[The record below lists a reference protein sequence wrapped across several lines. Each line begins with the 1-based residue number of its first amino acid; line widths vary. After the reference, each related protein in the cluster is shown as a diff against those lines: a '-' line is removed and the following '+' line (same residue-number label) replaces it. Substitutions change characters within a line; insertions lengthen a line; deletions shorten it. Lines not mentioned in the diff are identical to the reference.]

1 MGDNLHMKIA
11 LVGGSE
17 LTAEVLERTA
27 TEFFEHENINARI
40 LAVSDPD
47 SESPGMV
54 MGRRL
59 GLLTVND
66 YTDLFDPYYDIK
78 LIIVL
83 RPEPELL
90 YDIIAARPKHIRI
103 MSLQTF
109 TLFWEAINIESNK
122 LRERTQEI
130 KAIFD
135 NIQDFILVFTPEMT
149 IIEANKAF
157 LEQMGFTRQ
166 EVIGRKCYEVFQ
178 RINRQCQCSD
188 GQIVCPL
195 EEVITTNSPSQRIF
209 PRVNREGRVV
219 YIEVTIYPIHEQ
231 DGSISRFIEISR
243 DVTKREKTD
252 EEINRRLEQM
262 VEDRTRELKKRQEAI
277 LHQDKMASL
286 GKLSASVVHEIN
298 NPISGI
304 LNLVLL
310 MKRVTEE
317 SALLEEKQLT
327 QFSRYLQLMET
338 ETRRISRISSNLLS
352 FSRESKLE
360 TSILNLHQLLED
372 VLFLNSN
379 FLKIN
384 SIKVAR
390 HFDSTLPDI
399 MADGEQLKQVFM
411 NLVSNAVEAMEQHGK
426 GTLTITTEH
435 RSNSVQVSF
444 TDTGPGISQDDITR
458 LFDPFFSTK
467 TKGKGVGLGL
477 SVAYGII
484 QQHCGTIFVD
494 SNEGQGTTI
503 MVRLPLK
510 QPKHKYE

>member
-1 MGDNLHMKIA
+1 MGDNLQMNIA
-11 LVGGSE
+11 LVGGGE
-17 LTAEVLERTA
+17 LTAEVLEKTA
-27 TEFFEHENINARI
+27 TEFFDVENIRARI

-54 MGRRL
+54 MARRL

-66 YTDLFDPYYDIK
+66 YSDLFDPYYDIE
-78 LIIVL
+78 LVIVL

-103 MSLQTF
+103 MSLHTF
-109 TLFWEAINIESNK
+109 ALFWEAINIEASK

-135 NIQDFILVFTPEMT
+135 NIQDFILVFTPDMT

-157 LEQMGFTRQ
+157 LEQMGFTRK
-166 EVIGRKCYEVFQ
+166 EVIGRKCFEVFQ
-178 RINRQCQCSD
+178 RINRQCQCSN
-188 GQIVCPL
+188 GQVICPL
-195 EEVITTNSPSQRIF
+195 EEVIEHNAPSQRIF
-209 PRVNREGRVV
+209 PRVNREGKVV
-219 YIEVTIYPIHEQ
+219 YIEVTIYPIHEK
-231 DGSISRFIEISR
+231 DGSITRFIEISR

-304 LNLVLL
+304 LNLILL
-310 MKRVTEE
+310 MKRMTEE
-317 SALLEEKQLT
+317 GGRLDEKQLG
-327 QFSRYLQLMET
+327 QFTRYLQLMET

-360 TSILNLHQLLED
+360 TSILNLNQLLED

-379 FLKIN
+379 FLKIS
-384 SIKVAR
+384 SIKVSR
-390 HFDSTLPDI
+390 DFDHTLPDI
-399 MADGEQLKQVFM
+399 MADGEQIKQVFM
-411 NLVSNAVEAMEQHGK
+411 NLVSNAVEAMEQKGR

-435 RSNSVQVSF
+435 RDNSVQVSF
-444 TDTGPGISQDDITR
+444 TDSGPGIPEEHVTR

-477 SVAYGII
+477 SVAYGIV
-484 QQHCGTIFVD
+484 QQHCGSIFVD
-494 SNEGQGTTI
+494 SREGQGTTI
-503 MVRLPLK
+503 VLRLPLK